1 MQGYGGEK
9 AADQYL
15 VQRIQGAS
23 PEQLVAMLLEGGQR
37 FIGLVLQ
44 AMKDHD
50 LPNQARYV
58 NRVSDIIVGL
68 RERLNFDDG
77 GELVENLARIYDWW
91 MNELFDGAMKGE
103 PERLQRISGQMGEFK
118 ETWEELHR
126 RKTSG
131 GQAPN
136 PTSALG
142 ELSI

>member
-23 PEQLVAMLLEGGQR
+23 SEQLVAMLLEGGQR
-37 FIGLVLQ
+37 FISLVLQ

-50 LPNQARYV
+50 LPNQSRYV

-103 PERLQRISGQMGEFK
+103 PARLQRISGQMGEFK
-118 ETWEELHR
+118 ETWEALHR

-136 PTSALG
+136 PTASLG